1 MTVAL
6 RDVSVRIERVLHAS
20 DCNERRGTT
29 DWRAVKR
36 YDVIVLGSGSAAR
49 DAAAKA
55 TQVCGAEVAVVES
68 TRWGGS
74 CPNVACKPTK
84 AYLVV
89 AELVH
94 DINVLAGKLGID
106 VGPAKVDLGRV
117 KARKD
122 SIRKP
127 LPKWAEDLRAAGF
140 DTYEGEAELVD
151 GQTVRVGDEELAAD
165 RMLIATGSRTAVP
178 PIEGIGEIDWIDHV
192 SALELTELPESLLVV
207 GGGPVG
213 LEFAQI
219 FARFGSR
226 VTIVQG
232 AERLSPRSDAEAAAV
247 LQEVLEAEDGIDVVL
262 SSYVKSV
269 RRDGGEVVATIIPV
283 EGEGSRELSVER
295 VLLAS
300 GRVANVDAL
309 RLDELGIEHDRL
321 GIVVDE
327 HMRTSV
333 AGVWAAGDVTG
344 RYQFTPVAQ
353 YQARI
358 AVADMFD
365 IEGPGAD
372 YSILPTAIF
381 TEPELAGVGL
391 TQQEA
396 EEQGVEH
403 EVVTHEI
410 KRVQR
415 SSYKDQKRGL
425 YKIVFDPT
433 TRRVLGLHVVAPG
446 GGDIVQGLSLGLRL
460 DATVDDLASIHHVF
474 PTFGEGF
481 KAAAEQAMPQPVEM
495 AAICN

>member
-1 MTVAL
+1 
-6 RDVSVRIERVLHAS
+6 
-20 DCNERRGTT
+20 
-29 DWRAVKR
+29 VKR
-36 YDVIVLGSGSAAR
+36 YDLIVLGSGSAAR
-49 DAAAKA
+49 DGAAKA
-55 TQVCGAEVAVVES
+55 TQLCGAEVALVES

-94 DINVLAGKLGID
+94 DMNELAEKLGID
-106 VGPAKVDLGRV
+106 AGPARVDLARV

-122 SIRKP
+122 SIKKP
-127 LPKWAEDLRAAGF
+127 QPKWVGDLNGAGF
-140 DTYEGEAELVD
+140 DTYEGEAELLD
-151 GQTVRVGDEELAAD
+151 PRTVRVGDEELAAD
-165 RMLIATGSRTAVP
+165 RLLVATGSRTAVP

-192 SALELTELPESLLVV
+192 SALELTELPESLLVC

-213 LEFAQI
+213 LELAQI

-232 AERLSPRSDAEAAAV
+232 ADRLSPRSDAEAAAV
-247 LQEVLEAEDGIDVVL
+247 LQDVLEADDGIEIVL
-262 SSYVKSV
+262 SSTVSSV
-269 RRDGGEVVATIIPV
+269 HQEGDEVVAV
-283 EGEGSRELSVER
+283 VGSRELHVSR
-295 VLLAS
+295 LLLAS
-300 GRVANVDAL
+300 GRAPNVEVL
-309 RLDELGIEHDRL
+309 RLDELGIEHDRFGL
-321 GIVVDE
+321 VVDE

-333 AGVWAAGDVTG
+333 EGIWAAGDVTG
-344 RYQFTPVAQ
+344 RYQFTPIAQ

-358 AVADMFD
+358 AIDDMFGLD
-365 IEGPGAD
+365 GPGAD
-372 YSILPTAIF
+372 YSVLPTAIF

-403 EVVTHEI
+403 EVVTHGI
-410 KRVQR
+410 QHVQR
-415 SSYKDQKRGL
+415 SSYKDQKQGL

-460 DATVDDLASIHHVF
+460 GATIDDLASMHHVF

-481 KAAAEQAMPQPVEM
+481 KAAAEQALPQPVEM